1 MNCGNLVLSA
11 ASWLLLSVMVL
22 LLLLLLLLRHLAMQA
37 PGWKS

>member
-22 LLLLLLLLRHLAMQA
+22 LLLLLLRHLAMQA